1 MLSMPPTPSTPQAAS
16 SPDHAT
22 YADALARVHDRIEQA
37 RSDAGLGSSGVS
49 DPGEATPSVRLLLAT
64 KTQDA
69 AAVRAAVLADRA
81 AGHGS
86 SVLVGENRVQE
97 LTEKAPALADLG
109 LTAHLIG
116 PLQSNKVNHALR
128 ALAQHGRGCIETVD
142 SLALAEKIG
151 SRVLASA
158 AAHASPAGGQ
168 GGNHVEPSAPPAS
181 AALDVYVQVNVSGE
195 ESKAGVSP
203 DAAVDLALA
212 VAEVSG
218 LRLSG
223 FMTIGARST
232 DEGLVRAGF
241 ARLREIRDEVAGSGA
256 HGTQGAREL
265 SMGMSQDLEWAVAEG
280 ATIVRVG
287 SAVFGAR

>member
-1 MLSMPPTPSTPQAAS
+1 
-16 SPDHAT
+16 
-22 YADALARVHDRIEQA
+22 VHDRIEQA

-49 DPGEATPSVRLLLAT
+49 TSDEATSSVRLLLAT

-69 AAVRAAVLADRA
+69 AAVRAAVQADRA
-81 AGHGS
+81 AGRGS
-86 SVLVGENRVQE
+86 PVLVGENRVQE

-158 AAHASPAGGQ
+158 FPQSSSADAQ
-168 GGNHVEPSAPPAS
+168 GGDHVDTTTPSLGAEPSAS
-181 AALDVYVQVNVSGE
+181 AVLDVYVQVNVSGE
-195 ESKAGVSP
+195 DSKAGVAP

-212 VAEVSG
+212 VAEVDG
-218 LRLSG
+218 LRLCG

-241 ARLREIRDEVAGSGA
+241 ARLREIRDEVIGSGA

>member
-1 MLSMPPTPSTPQAAS
+1 MTSSTPQAAS
-16 SPDHAT
+16 SPAHAT
-22 YADALARVHDRIEQA
+22 YADALARVHDRIERAQD
-37 RSDAGLGSSGVS
+37 DAGLLSRRASDSGSGLS
-49 DPGEATPSVRLLLAT
+49 PVRLLLAT

-81 AGHGS
+81 AGRDPA
-86 SVLVGENRVQE
+86 VLVGENRVQE
-97 LTEKAPALADLG
+97 LTAKAPDLADLG

-151 SRVLASA
+151 SRVLAA
-158 AAHASPAGGQ
+158 AAETGASDVRSADSQ
-168 GGNHVEPSAPPAS
+168 TSLATASEPTTAS
-181 AALDVYVQVNVSGE
+181 ATLDVYVQVNVSGE

-203 DAAVDLALA
+203 EAAVDLALA
-212 VAEVSG
+212 VAEVRG
-218 LRLSG
+218 LRLCG
-223 FMTIGARST
+223 FMTIGAQST

-241 ARLREIRDEVAGSGA
+241 ARLREIRDEVLGSGSQA
-256 HGTQGAREL
+256 TRTATEL

-280 ATIVRVG
+280 ATLVRVG

>member
-1 MLSMPPTPSTPQAAS
+1 MLSMPPTSSTPQAAS
-16 SPDHAT
+16 SPAHAT

-37 RSDAGLGSSGVS
+37 RSDAELGSSGVS
-49 DPGEATPSVRLLLAT
+49 NSDEATSSVRLLLAT

-69 AAVRAAVLADRA
+69 AAVRAAVQADRA
-81 AGHGS
+81 AGRGS
-86 SVLVGENRVQE
+86 PVLVGENRVQE

-158 AAHASPAGGQ
+158 AASPAAAQAGG
-168 GGNHVEPSAPPAS
+168 HLEPSAPPAS
-181 AALDVYVQVNVSGE
+181 AVLDVYVQVNVSGE

-203 DAAVDLALA
+203 DAAVDVALA
-212 VAEVSG
+212 VAQVGG

-241 ARLREIRDEVAGSGA
+241 ARLREIRDEVIGSGA
-256 HGTQGAREL
+256 YGTQGAREL

>member
-1 MLSMPPTPSTPQAAS
+1 MLSMPPTSSTPQAAS
-16 SPDHAT
+16 SPAHAT

-37 RSDAGLGSSGVS
+37 RSDAGLGSSGVRDS
-49 DPGEATPSVRLLLAT
+49 DEATSSVRLLLAT

-69 AAVRAAVLADRA
+69 AAVRAAVQADRA
-81 AGHGS
+81 AGRGS
-86 SVLVGENRVQE
+86 PVLVGENRVQE

-158 AAHASPAGGQ
+158 AASPTAAQVGG
-168 GGNHVEPSAPPAS
+168 HLEPSAPPAS
-181 AALDVYVQVNVSGE
+181 AVLDVYVQVNVSGE

-212 VAEVSG
+212 VAEVGG

-241 ARLREIRDEVAGSGA
+241 ARLREIRDEVIGSGA
-256 HGTQGAREL
+256 HGTQDAREL

>member
-1 MLSMPPTPSTPQAAS
+1 MLSMPPTSSTPQAAS
-16 SPDHAT
+16 SPAHAT

-49 DPGEATPSVRLLLAT
+49 DSDEATSSVRLLLAT

-69 AAVRAAVLADRA
+69 AAVRAAVQADRA
-81 AGHGS
+81 AGRGS
-86 SVLVGENRVQE
+86 PVLVGENRVQE

-158 AAHASPAGGQ
+158 AASPAVAQAGG
-168 GGNHVEPSAPPAS
+168 HLEPSAPPAS
-181 AALDVYVQVNVSGE
+181 AVLDVYVQVNVSGE

-212 VAEVSG
+212 VAEVGG

-241 ARLREIRDEVAGSGA
+241 ARLREIRDEVIGSGA